1 MEKGQNLPKIGKGQ
15 TKKNPSKFLK
25 IHENPVTSWRCYD
38 AWEVKLWFLKKKMFK
53 IHIRFWTIQ
62 KFWILMFKIWFFN
75 CSKSTFL
82 FLDFWDFSIL
92 NNFKA
97 LTRIYHNFSRL
108 SPILTGQKRIERGD
122 SQLSIRFF
130 LVKIRHHLEQIWWIR
145 VGALKLFKIEKSE
158 ECKNK
163 NVDFEHFKNRTLNI

>member
-1 MEKGQNLPKIGKGQ
+1 MK
-15 TKKNPSKFLK
+15 
-25 IHENPVTSWRCYD
+25 
-38 AWEVKLWFLKKKMFK
+38 
-53 IHIRFWTIQ
+53 
-62 KFWILMFKIWFFN
+62 

-145 VGALKLFKIEKSE
+145 VGALKLFKIEKITKIQKWKSSFWA
-158 ECKNK
+158 CKKSNFEHLNPK
-163 NVDFEHFKNRTLNI
+163 FLNCSKSNIHFEHFFPLKSVFYFSCVVARPGNGAKLSKSGAGLRGQRGQSK